1 MMYTEQTD
9 FIIELLNVYRSLPA
23 LWDVNSKDYKTLSVK
38 NAQYDRLLLKF
49 QEKYPNATKKCLSK
63 KINILRTNYRREVK
77 RMRELEKSGKKVD
90 FTRANLYYFNAMD
103 FLRDVKPLCSDNCI
117 NADQRMCKQQP
128 QETVNITEY
137 NLAPKKIKLLTPT
150 KSYLNKSLNNDL
162 SNSLI
167 ENFNESSIDDAEFIT
182 DDTPSGYAG
191 SINEQTPQ
199 LEDSKVN
206 INFNNKNI
214 ELITDIK
221 SDLSKLS
228 NDNLNNLPID
238 DLTESSFDD
247 REFLLCTDSIN
258 EHAKTYKQQ
267 SYKTTSYSSTTEKIK
282 KQSEPISPT
291 ATHFNKS
298 SSDINSKIA
307 EVWAHELSDMEER
320 QKLLAKKLINDIIF
334 NGHMGLLNYNT
345 FLSNLNSILSPTS
358 SLSSIY
364 EETRR
369 NSGQKSVQKRKCA
382 SNYRYHKYK

>member
-191 SINEQTPQ
+191 SINE
-199 LEDSKVN
+199 
-206 INFNNKNI
+206 
-214 ELITDIK
+214 
-221 SDLSKLS
+221 
-228 NDNLNNLPID
+228 
-238 DLTESSFDD
+238 
-247 REFLLCTDSIN
+247 
-258 EHAKTYKQQ
+258 HAKTYKQQ